1 MKRYDRICVGIFL
14 AVILIFAGINIAFYV
29 TQNNSSGREYN
40 VEIERL
46 SRQIK
51 TGKVP
56 DIDDCKY
63 VLNIEDFEYRDNRTG
78 DVDIKEFLN
87 SSSDYVIKEINGR
100 LYRFDYNQI
109 TDKNGKLKLIINIC
123 VTLIIVILFIVLIYI
138 RNQIL
143 KPFDKLSDIP
153 YELAKG
159 NLTVPIEEN
168 KNRFFVRFTWGID
181 MLRETLEGQKKKELE
196 MQKDKQTLLLSISH
210 DIKTPLSAIKLY
222 SKSLSKGLYKDKDK
236 QTEVA
241 ENINDKAD
249 EIENYVAKL
258 TDTARDS
265 FMEFDVKVGEF
276 YLSELIDNIRNY
288 YIDKLLI
295 NKTEF
300 TIDKFTDCILNGDI
314 DRSIEVLQNIMENAI
329 KYGDGKSIDII
340 FSDEENCRLVT
351 ISNTGCT
358 LPKEELVH
366 IFDSFWRGS
375 NADNMSGSGLGMYI
389 CRRLMIEMNGDI
401 YAEIKDDKMLVTVVF
416 RRS

>member
-1 MKRYDRICVGIFL
+1 MRRYDRICIGIFL
-14 AVILIFAGINIAFYV
+14 AVILIFVYINIAFYV
-29 TQNNSSGREYN
+29 APNDTSGREYN

-46 SRQIK
+46 SRQIEE
-51 TGKVP
+51 GELP
-56 DIDDCKY
+56 DIDGCKY
-63 VLNIEDFEYRDNRTG
+63 VSNIEEFEYKDNRTG
-78 DVDIKEFLN
+78 DVDIKEFIN

-100 LYRFDYNQI
+100 LYRFDYNHI
-109 TDKNGKLKLIINIC
+109 TDRNGKLKLKINVC
-123 VTLIIVILFIVLIYI
+123 MTAMIVIFLFVLIYI

-143 KPFDKLSDIP
+143 KPFFKLSDIP

-168 KNRFFVRFTWGID
+168 KNRFFGRFTWGVD
-181 MLRETLEGQKKKELE
+181 MLRETLEEQKKKELE

-222 SKSLSKGLYKDKDK
+222 AKSLSKGLYKDKEK

-249 EIENYVAKL
+249 EIESYVTEL

-265 FMEFDVKVGEF
+265 FMEFDVKEGEF

-288 YIDKLLI
+288 YTDKLLL

-300 TIDKFTDCILNGDI
+300 TINKFTDCILNGDI

-329 KYGDGKSIDII
+329 KYGDGKAIDII
-340 FSDEENCRLVT
+340 FSDEEDCRLVT
-351 ISNTGCT
+351 ITNTGCT
-358 LPKEELVH
+358 LPEAELVH

-375 NADNMSGSGLGMYI
+375 NADNKSGSGLGLYI
-389 CRRLMIEMNGDI
+389 CRQLMIGMNGDI
-401 YAEIKDDKMLVTVVF
+401 FAEVKDDKMKVTTVF

>member
-1 MKRYDRICVGIFL
+1 MRRYDRICIGIFL
-14 AVILIFAGINIAFYV
+14 AVILIFVYINIAFYV
-29 TQNNSSGREYN
+29 APNDTSGRESN

-46 SRQIK
+46 SRQIEE
-51 TGKVP
+51 GELP
-56 DIDDCKY
+56 DIDGCKY
-63 VLNIEDFEYRDNRTG
+63 VSNIEEFEYKDNRTG
-78 DVDIKEFLN
+78 DVDIKEFIN

-100 LYRFDYNQI
+100 LYRFDYNHI
-109 TDKNGKLKLIINIC
+109 TDRNGKLKLKINVC
-123 VTLIIVILFIVLIYI
+123 MTAMIVIFLFVLIYI

-143 KPFDKLSDIP
+143 KPFFKLSDIP

-159 NLTVPIEEN
+159 NLTVPIEES
-168 KNRFFVRFTWGID
+168 KNRFFGRFTWGVD
-181 MLRETLEGQKKKELE
+181 MLRETLEEQKKKELE

-222 SKSLSKGLYKDKDK
+222 AKSLSKGLYKDKEK

-249 EIENYVAKL
+249 EIESYVTEL

-265 FMEFDVKVGEF
+265 FMEFDVKEGEF

-288 YIDKLLI
+288 YTDKLLL

-300 TIDKFTDCILNGDI
+300 TINKFTDCILNGDI

-329 KYGDGKSIDII
+329 KYGDGKAIDII
-340 FSDEENCRLVT
+340 FSDEEDCRLVT
-351 ISNTGCT
+351 ITNTGCT
-358 LPKEELVH
+358 LPEAELVH

-375 NADNMSGSGLGMYI
+375 NADNKSGSGLGLYI
-389 CRRLMIEMNGDI
+389 CRQLMIGMNGDI
-401 YAEIKDDKMLVTVVF
+401 FAEVKDDKMKVTTVF

>member
-1 MKRYDRICVGIFL
+1 MKRYDRICIGIFL
-14 AVILIFAGINIAFYV
+14 AVILIFVGINIAFYV
-29 TQNNSSGREYN
+29 AQNDTSGREYN

-46 SRQIK
+46 SRQIEE
-51 TGKVP
+51 GEAP
-56 DIDDCKY
+56 DIDGCKY
-63 VLNIEDFEYRDNRTG
+63 VSNIEEFEYKDNRNG

-87 SSSDYVIKEINGR
+87 SNSDCVIREINGR
-100 LYRFDYNQI
+100 LYRFDYNHI
-109 TDKNGKLKLIINIC
+109 TDRNGKLKLIINVCMTAMI
-123 VTLIIVILFIVLIYI
+123 LILLFVLIYI

-143 KPFDKLSDIP
+143 KPFYKLSGIP

-159 NLTVPIEEN
+159 NLTVPIDEN
-168 KNRFFVRFTWGID
+168 KNRFFGRFTWGID
-181 MLRETLEGQKKKELE
+181 MLRETLEEQKKKELD

-210 DIKTPLSAIKLY
+210 DINTPLSAIKLY
-222 SKSLSKGLYKDKDK
+222 AKSLSKGLYKDKEK

-249 EIENYVAKL
+249 EIESYVAEL

-265 FMEFDVKVGEF
+265 FMEFDVKEGEF

-288 YIDKLLI
+288 YTDKLLL

-329 KYGDGKSIDII
+329 KYGDGKGIDII
-340 FSDEENCRLVT
+340 FSDEEDCRLVT
-351 ISNTGCT
+351 ITNTGCT
-358 LPKEELVH
+358 LPEAELVH

-375 NADNMSGSGLGMYI
+375 NADNRSGSGLGLYI
-389 CRRLMIEMNGDI
+389 CRQLMLGMNGDI
-401 YAEIKDDKMLVTVVF
+401 FAGIKDDRMKVTVVF
-416 RRS
+416 RMS